1 VVWAAWACNCLLSQR
16 SAKTFDLAQE
26 TPQEIAGFFM
36 GVVRIENGSYFE
48 YHLQQARTMNSTS
61 FGKQHGIMLMKYAGI
76 SFISGAVNHGFFSGS
91 RSLWTAAIGIVLFV
105 AGAWL
110 EHRASEEQH
119 PHGLFQS
126 LFMGTLLSIGLGFF
140 TGGLQHFPDSPAR
153 SAWVVPLGFFIS
165 VFALSST
172 LQLRWQ
178 RALWVYTLGLG
189 IVISGLSVVAYETF
203 DHHPE
208 WAAGGHSH
216 GDTASPALEDHNEHA
231 HITPTPAAS
240 PSMQA
245 LQVSRSIEVTLLDSM
260 KFTPDSIQ
268 VSAGETI
275 RFVVHNK
282 GKLAHEMV
290 LGNAQAIAAHA
301 KEMQAMAATG
311 NTSHQHGGRAGAIA
325 VSVPAGEVREWVVK
339 FDEAIELEIACL
351 VPGHYEAGMKGKLN
365 VQAAGAKAAEAVSTK
380 PASPAVHDHSQHK
393 H

>member
-1 VVWAAWACNCLLSQR
+1 M
-16 SAKTFDLAQE
+16 
-26 TPQEIAGFFM
+26 I
-36 GVVRIENGSYFE
+36 
-48 YHLQQARTMNSTS
+48 NSS
-61 FGKQHGIMLMKYAGI
+61 FSKQHGIMLMKYAGI

-105 AGAWL
+105 TGAWL
-110 EHRASEEQH
+110 EHRASEEKH
-119 PHGLFQS
+119 PQGLFQS

-165 VFALSST
+165 VIALVST

-189 IVISGLSVVAYETF
+189 TAISALCWVGYQAF
-203 DHHPE
+203 AQHPE

-216 GDTASPALEDHNEHA
+216 GDNPSEAHDAHDARDVHTEHA
-231 HITPTPAAS
+231 HETSAPTATPS
-240 PSMQA
+240 LQA

-268 VSAGETI
+268 VLAGETI
-275 RFVVHNK
+275 RFVIRNK

-301 KEMQAMAATG
+301 QEMQAMAAAG
-311 NTSHQHGGRAGAIA
+311 NTGHQQHQHGGGAGAIA

-351 VPGHYEAGMKGKLN
+351 VPGHYEAGMKGKLS
-365 VQAAGAKAAEAVSTK
+365 VQAASAKAAEAVSTK
-380 PASPAVHDHSQHK
+380 PASPAAHDHSQHK